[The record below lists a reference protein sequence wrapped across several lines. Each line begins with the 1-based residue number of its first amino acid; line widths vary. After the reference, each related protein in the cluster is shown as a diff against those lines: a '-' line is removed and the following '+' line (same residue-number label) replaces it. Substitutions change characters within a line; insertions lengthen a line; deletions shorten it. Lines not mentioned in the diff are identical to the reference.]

1 MTGPDKYMNN
11 KMFART
17 LLLNLSFLLLAGCF
31 GGFKQLK
38 VVDFTDQRVGDLSL
52 TKKVTGKREFIFF
65 STTKTGTFLE
75 GNIQGVITDY
85 TGNPI
90 EGVTVKILPDT
101 GRSKT
106 GQGNAEADVFAA
118 VEENANAA
126 INLSFAPGISDTLGL
141 YKIHFSLPVVDS
153 EVDVRGKMVY
163 NPGWDQARVNL
174 GKAYEPQ
181 MKETP
186 FRLYYSLKT
195 GFLAFAEG
203 IRKVIVQPVGEG
215 KGRLQALPGSTA
227 PGTIKPADNTG
238 SAQTGSQPGA
248 AAAPAG
254 AAGGAEE
261 DLFKGFDFG
270 Q

>member
-1 MTGPDKYMNN
+1 MNKN
-11 KMFART
+11 IFAKA
-17 LLLNLSFLLLAGCF
+17 LLLNLSFLFLAGCF
-31 GGFKQLK
+31 GGFKKLT
-38 VVDFTDQRVGDLSL
+38 VTDFTDQRVGDLSL
-52 TKKVTGKREFIFF
+52 TKKVTGKKDFLFF
-65 STTKTGTFLE
+65 STTKTGTFLD

-85 TGNPI
+85 MGNPI
-90 EGVTVKILPDT
+90 EGVTVKVLPDT

-106 GQGNAEADVFAA
+106 GQGNTEADMFAA

-126 INLSFAPGISDTLGL
+126 VNLSFAPGISDTLGL

-153 EVDVRGKMVY
+153 EVDVRGKLVY
-163 NPGWDQARVNL
+163 NPGWDQARMNL

-203 IRKVIVQPVGEG
+203 IRKIIVQPVGEG

-227 PGTIKPADNTG
+227 PGTIKPAENVPGPQAGT
-238 SAQTGSQPGA
+238 APGA
-248 AAAPAG
+248 EAAPG
-254 AAGGAEE
+254 AVGAEE